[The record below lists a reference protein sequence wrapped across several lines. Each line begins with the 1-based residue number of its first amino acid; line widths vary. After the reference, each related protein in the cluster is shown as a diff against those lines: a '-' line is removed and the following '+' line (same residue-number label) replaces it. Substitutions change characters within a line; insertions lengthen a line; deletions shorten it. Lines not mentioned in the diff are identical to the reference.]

1 MATLETAIAIAARA
15 HAGTLDKQ
23 GAPYIL
29 HPLRVMMNVK
39 DPVARIVAVL
49 HDVVEDTSVTFDD
62 LRAEG
67 FAPEVLDALKLVTH
81 EKSTPYADYVI
92 AAKANPIAR
101 AVKLADLDDNSE
113 RSRMMLRPDK
123 LDRDLARVQ
132 KYLLSRRFLL
142 DELTESD
149 YRTALRKLP
158 ET

>member
-1 MATLETAIAIAARA
+1 MASLEIAIAARA

-23 GAPYIL
+23 GEPYIL
-29 HPLRVMMNVK
+29 HPLRVMMRVT
-39 DPVARIVAVL
+39 DPLARIVAAL

-67 FAPEVLDALKLVTH
+67 FAREVLDALKLVTH
-81 EKSTPYADYVI
+81 DKATPYADYVI

-101 AVKLADLDDNSE
+101 AVKLADLEDNSD
-113 RSRMMLRPDK
+113 RSRTMLRADK

-132 KYLLSRRFLL
+132 KYLLSYQFLTDKL
-142 DELTESD
+142 SEAD
-149 YRTALRKLP
+149 YRSAMEKLP